1 MNKHIVKT
9 SITHPLEVNPIANV
23 DNATLYIT
31 FCPGKK
37 DKKARTGIWDRDI
50 DMDVRRLQELNIKV
64 LVLLIENKEINEL
77 QVTTLPEKCI
87 IHDISLLWYPIVDN
101 SIPDNLTTFE
111 ELIQTICN
119 CLSLNYNVAVVC
131 KGGLGRSGMVSACV
145 LTKFGMSP
153 SDAIK
158 TVQQGRPHSIGRHH
172 QQNFVKIYSQLR
184 KN

>member
-1 MNKHIVKT
+1 MNKNIVRT
-9 SITHPLEVNPIANV
+9 STTHPLQINPIVNV
-23 DNATLYIT
+23 GGATLYIT

-37 DKKARTGIWDRDI
+37 DKKAKTGIWDRDI
-50 DMDVRRLQELNIKV
+50 DLDLQELERLDIKV
-64 LVLLIENKEINEL
+64 LVLLIEYKEINAL
-77 QVTTLPEKCI
+77 QVASLPEKCI
-87 IHDISLLWYPIVDN
+87 TNDISLLLYPIVDN
-101 SIPDNLTTFE
+101 SIPEDLTTFE

-119 CLSLNYNVAVVC
+119 TLSHNYNIAIVC

-158 TVQQGRPHSIGRHH
+158 TVQQGRPHSIGRNH